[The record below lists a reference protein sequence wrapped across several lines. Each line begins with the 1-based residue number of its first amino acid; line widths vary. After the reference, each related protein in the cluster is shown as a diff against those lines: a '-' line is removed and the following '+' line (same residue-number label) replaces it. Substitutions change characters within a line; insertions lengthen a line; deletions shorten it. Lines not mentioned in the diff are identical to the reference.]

1 MEVNINYT
9 KLRYNAVEPTR
20 GSVCAAGYDLSA
32 AIDEPVMIAP
42 HCTLKI
48 PTGLSMELP
57 DGTFGGIYARSG
69 IATKEGLRPANCTG
83 VVDSDY
89 RGEIVVALHNDS
101 DKYRIVEPGQRIA
114 QLIVQPYVYAK
125 FTEANVL
132 NETDRGADGFGSTG
146 KYFATHIIRP
156 EMPEK

>member
-1 MEVNINYT
+1 MNMNINYT

-20 GSVCAAGYDLSA
+20 GSLCAAGYDLSA

-42 HCTLKI
+42 HCTVKI

-69 IATKEGLRPANCTG
+69 IASREGLRPANCTG

-89 RGEIVVALHNDS
+89 RGEIIIALHNDS
-101 DKYRIVEPGQRIA
+101 DTHRIVEPGERIA
-114 QLIVQPYVYAK
+114 QLIVQPYVNVTFNEASALSI
-125 FTEANVL
+125 TE
-132 NETDRGADGFGSTG
+132 RGSGGFGSSG
-146 KYFATHIIRP
+146 K
-156 EMPEK
+156 